1 MSFNTEKAEY
11 TSNNNNNDLKMEF
24 EELDP
29 VQQQQQ
35 QEQLYRRP
43 DTTPATAAP
52 ATAAA
57 STSPNEPPSTWRDRV
72 SFLCSRKFVTIL
84 LLGQLLALCIT
95 ATTILTTKL
104 TQGDNPI
111 SIPTTQSFLNY
122 LVLGIVYT
130 GITFYKEGFRGW
142 IEIIRRRGLY
152 YIVFAVIDVEG
163 NYFMVKAYNYTS
175 LLSAMLLDSWTIPC
189 VVILSIFVLRVRF
202 LRLHYLGVLVCLLGM
217 GFLVWSDMIAG
228 KNFPGSD
235 LIKGDLFCI
244 IGATFYAL
252 SNVGQEFLVRQRP
265 LYEVVGQL
273 GFWGAIVNGI
283 QLAIL
288 ERHELGTIKWTGE
301 VVGYIIGFD
310 IALFLMYSVAPI
322 MLRLSSATFFNLSL
336 LTSDFYGLLFG
347 LFLFDAKI
355 NSLYPVAYVLIMI
368 GIIIYNIREAPEPQF
383 KPVLKDKTE
392 GEEEDEDLKN
402 KDAIAGDNSTMV

>member
-1 MSFNTEKAEY
+1 MSFNTQTQPDPTA
-11 TSNNNNNDLKMEF
+11 NFKMEF

-29 VQQQQQ
+29 VQQGKQE
-35 QEQLYRRP
+35 EQLYSHP
-43 DTTPATAAP
+43 PPVIPTQDSTTAP
-52 ATAAA
+52 K
-57 STSPNEPPSTWRDRV
+57 TWRERLA
-72 SFLCSRKFVTIL
+72 FLYSRKFITIL
-84 LLGQLLALCIT
+84 LLGQLLSLCIT

-104 TQGDNPI
+104 TQGDNPV

-142 IEIIRRRGLY
+142 LQILRRRGIY

-163 NYFMVKAYNYTS
+163 NYFIVKAYNYTS

-189 VVILSIFVLRVRF
+189 VVILSVFVLRMRF
-202 LRLHYLGVLVCLLGM
+202 LRLHYLGVVICLLGM

-235 LIKGDLFCI
+235 YLKGDLFCI

-265 LYEVVGQL
+265 IYEVVGQL

-288 ERHELGTIKWTGE
+288 ERHELETISWTGE

-310 IALFLMYSVAPI
+310 IAMFLMYSVAPI
-322 MLRLSSATFFNLSL
+322 LLRLSSATFFNLSL

-347 LFLFDAKI
+347 LFLFQSQI
-355 NSLYPVAYVLIMI
+355 NEVYPIAYVLIII

-383 KPVLKDKTE
+383 KPVLKDQQSEQDIEQETKE
-392 GEEEDEDLKN
+392 K
-402 KDAIAGDNSTMV
+402 AAVAGDNSTMV

>member
-1 MSFNTEKAEY
+1 MSFNNTEKPE
-11 TSNNNNNDLKMEF
+11 TSNLKMEYD
-24 EELDP
+24 ELDLA
-29 VQQQQQ
+29 QQSKQE
-35 QEQLYRRP
+35 EQLYRRP
-43 DTTPATAAP
+43 SPAPVDSDSTPVTPTTPK
-52 ATAAA
+52 
-57 STSPNEPPSTWRDRV
+57 TWRERL
-72 SFLCSRKFVTIL
+72 SFLVSRKFITIL

-104 TQGDNPI
+104 TQSSDNAI

-130 GITFYKEGFRGW
+130 GITFYKVGFRGW
-142 IEIIRRRGLY
+142 IEILRRRGLY

-189 VVILSIFVLRVRF
+189 VVLLSVFVLRMRF
-202 LRLHYLGVLVCLLGM
+202 LKLHYLGVLICLLGM

-228 KNFPGSD
+228 KDFPGSD
-235 LIKGDLFCI
+235 YIKGDLFCI
-244 IGATFYAL
+244 LGATFYAL

-265 LYEVVGQL
+265 MYEVVGQL

-288 ERHELGTIKWTGE
+288 ERHELATIHWTGE

-310 IALFLMYSVAPI
+310 IAMFLMYSVAPI
-322 MLRLSSATFFNLSL
+322 LLRLSSATFFNLSL

-347 LFLFDAKI
+347 LFLFEAKI
-355 NSLYPVAYVLIMI
+355 NEVYPIAYVLIMI
-368 GIIIYNIREAPEPQF
+368 GIIVYNIREAPEPKF
-383 KPVLKDKTE
+383 KPILQDKQPQEE
-392 GEEEDEDLKN
+392 GSEEKGVS
-402 KDAIAGDNSTMV
+402 GDNSTNV

>member
-1 MSFNTEKAEY
+1 MSFNTEKP
-11 TSNNNNNDLKMEF
+11 NNTNLKMEY
-24 EELDP
+24 EEMDP
-29 VQQQQQ
+29 IQQQKQ

-43 DTTPATAAP
+43 APVDSSVVAPADSTPFAAP
-52 ATAAA
+52 R
-57 STSPNEPPSTWRDRV
+57 TWRDRV
-72 SFLCSRKFVTIL
+72 SFLFSRKFVTIL
-84 LLGQLLALCIT
+84 LLGQLLSLCIT

-104 TQGDNPI
+104 TQGDNPV

-142 IEIIRRRGLY
+142 IEILRRRGIY

-163 NYFMVKAYNYTS
+163 NYFIVKAYNYTS

-189 VVILSIFVLRVRF
+189 VVILSIFVLRMRF
-202 LRLHYLGVLVCLLGM
+202 LKLHYLGVFICLLGM

-235 LIKGDLFCI
+235 YLKGDLFCI

-265 LYEVVGQL
+265 IYEVVGQL

-288 ERHELGTIKWTGE
+288 ERHELASITWTGE

-310 IALFLMYSVAPI
+310 IAMFLMYSVAPI
-322 MLRLSSATFFNLSL
+322 LLRLSSATFFNLSL

-347 LFLFDAKI
+347 LFLFQSKI
-355 NSLYPVAYVLIMI
+355 NEVYPIAYVLIII
-368 GIIIYNIREAPEPQF
+368 GIVIYNIREAPEPQF
-383 KPVLKDKTE
+383 NPVLQDKQNE
-392 GEEEDEDLKN
+392 GEETEIKN
-402 KDAIAGDNSTMV
+402 GAAAGDNSTNV